1 MSNKSNDAKK
11 YAGDLQSKLTKHEE
25 NDKDFDESL
34 KAKDLDDLEKRD
46 QTKMY
51 DPDEI
56 KKSLVILENSL
67 TGVENDV
74 KTLSDESK
82 STLAEM

>member
-1 MSNKSNDAKK
+1 MSNKSNEAKK

-25 NDKDFDESL
+25 TDKDFDESL

-67 TGVENDV
+67 TGVESDV